1 MSFMETNNR
10 FNIII
15 LDVKNIKKSKTKK
28 KVTNTT
34 FAKRCKNKG
43 YCYINIV
50 SYK

>member
-28 KVTNTT
+28 KSNKYNV
-34 FAKRCKNKG
+34 CKKVQKQG
-43 YCYINIV
+43 LLL
-50 SYK
+50 YKYSVI